1 MRKLAPILSVAAIV
15 MLSWEIA
22 SAVGPTPV
30 QPGPMAPPAGSVGT
44 IQLAAASVTSP
55 KLATPSGAD
64 AGSCGSAT
72 QSCVVTENGGG
83 QILAMSSVAIDV
95 PGGDIACPAGQ
106 VPVGIDGGVSQCAYP
121 STMKGAPIL
130 IDSLDAG
137 GVTIWN
143 GPDIPVLSSGV
154 SIVNE
159 SVAASGISVSDRS
172 GNGIDQNTDGG
183 WTVESEA
190 ANITTSGL
198 DGGNLQI
205 RAEGAPNA
213 NLCLESGAIC
223 TSRAGQNIDLNAATG
238 AYITSGSSGIN
249 ESSTGAYSMAAAGG
263 TLYDNA
269 GIGIVSVSDGGVS
282 TIRSLSAGSVAG
294 QVVTSPVFGILVSAP
309 LVTGGIVITTAGDGG
324 IQSISNG
331 GGPIKMLETNGAG
344 ITIVDLDAGSVV
356 IGVDGGEVDIQ
367 YNGITIES
375 VTGLGTSFPNAG
387 YPTAFGTANSSTG
400 SFSFYNA
407 SNNNILTFSTGATS
421 TANLGF
427 TWPTADAVS
436 SGQPLQSNGSG
447 AWSFAALNLAGA
459 GVVTG
464 ILPAANGGVTSGSLQ
479 AIWSPDSI
487 SGTPLGDNVNF
498 ARPFASVAFAG
509 KARKIACSWAVAG
522 VGAGNVQMSIV
533 DTSGPSTLCSCS
545 YASACTVSINTNEV
559 CDCNSGAMTAGH
571 VYVMQFGSG
580 TTCTVSN
587 PATIECSVELT
598 TP

>member
-15 MLSWEIA
+15 MLSWRIA

-44 IQLAAASVTSP
+44 IQLADASVTSP
-55 KLATPSGAD
+55 KIATPSGAD

-190 ANITTSGL
+190 ANITTSGF

-213 NLCLESGAIC
+213 NICLESGTIC
-223 TSRAGQNIDLNAATG
+223 TIRAGQNIDINAATG
-238 AYITSGSSGIN
+238 VHITSGSSGIN
-249 ESSTGAYSMAAAGG
+249 ESSA
-263 TLYDNA
+263 
-269 GIGIVSVSDGGVS
+269 
-282 TIRSLSAGSVAG
+282 
-294 QVVTSPVFGILVSAP
+294 
-309 LVTGGIVITTAGDGG
+309 GIVITTAGDGG
-324 IQSISNG
+324 IQSTSSG
-331 GGPIKMLETNGAG
+331 GGPIRILETKGAG

-407 SNNNILTFSTGATS
+407 SNNNVLTFSTGATS

-427 TWPTADAVS
+427 TWPTADAAS